1 MLRAARRCR
10 GVFFFDGYS
19 SCPRASFAED
29 PIAALADAA
38 DAEAPHAGLLDGRG
52 DTIVMLRKPA
62 FSEFHL
68 QVLCSAGFAKADGT
82 LSAAR

>member
-1 MLRAARRCR
+1 MLRAAGLCC
-10 GVFFFDGYS
+10 GGFQFDGYS
-19 SCPRASFAED
+19 SRPRASFAED
-29 PIAALADAA
+29 PVAALADAA
-38 DAEAPHAGLLDGRG
+38 DAKTPHAGLLDGRD